1 MMSAFFPAS
10 TARSRAYR
18 ATTAKQTA
26 GTLKEISGVCTHP
39 ALQGRGYARRLMHRL
54 IRLQLA
60 RGQTPFLHV
69 MHGNEAA
76 RALYA
81 RMGFRHHSDIAVRV
95 VSRT

>member
-1 MMSAFFPAS
+1 ME
-10 TARSRAYR
+10 
-18 ATTAKQTA
+18 A

-39 ALQGRGYARRLMHRL
+39 AFQGRGYARRLMHRL

-69 MHGNEAA
+69 MKGNDAA

-95 VSRT
+95 MSRT